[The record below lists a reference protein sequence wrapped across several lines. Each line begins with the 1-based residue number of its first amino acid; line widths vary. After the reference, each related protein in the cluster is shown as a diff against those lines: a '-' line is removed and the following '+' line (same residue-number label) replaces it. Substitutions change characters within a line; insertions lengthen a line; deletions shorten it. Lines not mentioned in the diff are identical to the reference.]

1 MKTAKNDITG
11 DKLASKK
18 TNTNFRD
25 NYDLIKWNSEKDEK
39 REPKNSTHIRKRSV
53 QTID

>member
-1 MKTAKNDITG
+1 MKTTKNDITG

-18 TNTNFRD
+18 TNKNFRD
-25 NYDLIKWNSEKDEK
+25 NYDLIKWDSEKDEK
-39 REPKNSTHIRKRSV
+39 REPKNSINIRQRSV